1 MKLISVRFKVV
12 LFITVILLLSI
23 SVLIFISVQNQQKNL
38 LDAMR
43 SNLSVNNGILTT
55 VIENLMLSGEAPT
68 ASKTLSSLTGLE
80 EFKDI
85 SIYRADGSLAFS
97 DYKTLDQVNAFQKMK
112 VFEKTP
118 RAEPRTIADKDFDLV
133 LKSHTARSVES
144 LNNKEMDYYF
154 PILNLPDCRS
164 CHGDSSFIRG
174 VAHYKVSVAGI
185 FNQITKARNILSL
198 VFAIS
203 GLGIAVLLI
212 LIMQRVIVN
221 PLLHIGGVVSAV
233 GEGDFSVRAQT
244 KSRDELG
251 NLALKLNEMI
261 TGLKEKSRLELENK
275 EIETKNR
282 ENKKYLDNISE
293 GLLLLDREF
302 TITSQYSKYL
312 EDLFGKT
319 GIAGMLITDFL
330 YGAADGHEEERK
342 ELNQFL
348 TMVFEN
354 LQTDMEMIMA
364 INPLQN
370 KKFEIVNPEGET
382 VPIIVDTKF
391 QRIFKGNTVENIM
404 VIFEDRTKIITM
416 ENQLEAEKKRSQSEL
431 EQIAAILKAGPE
443 YFLEFVTDA
452 YQQLDDV
459 KSDIAHLDK
468 KDRVPKILRGLHSL
482 KGSARYMNLKIMA
495 EKVHAAE
502 SMISRLQ
509 QEGKLVPEFSET
521 IAESIEPLLSELDTV
536 KNLVNR
542 FSSFNNT
549 DFTEDRRASED
560 VPLFFDSLQRMVGEL
575 GNEMDKEVYLK
586 TSSNIDTLPFLPLI
600 RDSLIH
606 LIRNAMDHGIEDQYE
621 RLSSDKEE
629 NAFIKLTLYKDNDS
643 GFHIIVEDNGRGI
656 DFTRIEQIA
665 RKKGLINE
673 KDPVTRKRLLRI
685 LFSSGFSSKDSVS
698 TLSGRGVGLD
708 VVYDS
713 VKALKGT
720 ISVATVLKKG
730 TKITITLPKET
741 GEESYD

>member
-12 LFITVILLLSI
+12 FFITLILLLSI
-23 SVLIFISVQNQQKNL
+23 SVLIFISVQNQKKNL

-118 RAEPRTIADKDFDLV
+118 RAEPRTIADKDFELV

-144 LNNKEMDYYF
+144 LHNKEMDYYF
-154 PILNLPDCRS
+154 PILNLPQCRS

-185 FNQITKARNILSL
+185 FNQITRARNILSL
-198 VFAIS
+198 VFAVS
-203 GLGIAVLLI
+203 GIGIAVLLI
-212 LIMQRVIVN
+212 LIMQRVVVN
-221 PLLHIGGVVSAV
+221 PLFHIGGVVSAV
-233 GEGDFSVRAQT
+233 GEGDFSVRAQI

-319 GIAGMLITDFL
+319 DIAGMLFTDFL
-330 YGAADGHEEERK
+330 YGADGHEEERK
-342 ELNQFL
+342 ELIQFL

-370 KKFEIVNPEGET
+370 KKLEIVTSEGET

-391 QRIFKGNTVENIM
+391 QRIFKGNAVENIM
-404 VIFEDRTKIITM
+404 VIFEDRTRIITM

-452 YQQLDDV
+452 YKQLDDV
-459 KSDIAHLDK
+459 KSDIAHLDQ
-468 KDRVPKILRGLHSL
+468 KDRIPKILRDLHSL

-509 QEGKLVPEFSET
+509 QEGKLVPEYAGT
-521 IAESIEPLLSELDTV
+521 IAESIEPLLIELDTV

-542 FSSFNNT
+542 FSSFNNAN
-549 DFTEDRRASED
+549 FTEDRRASED

-575 GNEMDKEVYLK
+575 GTEMDKEVHLK
-586 TSSNIDTLPFLPLI
+586 TTSNVDTLPVLPVI

-621 RLSSDKEE
+621 RLSSGKEE
-629 NAFIKLTLYKDNDS
+629 NALIKLTLYKDKDS

-656 DFTRIEQIA
+656 DFTRIEHIA
-665 RKKGLINE
+665 RKKGLIHE
-673 KDPVTRKRLLRI
+673 EGPVTRKRLLRL

-698 TLSGRGVGLD
+698 ALSGRGVGLD

-720 ISVATVLKKG
+720 ISVATVLNKG

-741 GEESYD
+741 GEESYA